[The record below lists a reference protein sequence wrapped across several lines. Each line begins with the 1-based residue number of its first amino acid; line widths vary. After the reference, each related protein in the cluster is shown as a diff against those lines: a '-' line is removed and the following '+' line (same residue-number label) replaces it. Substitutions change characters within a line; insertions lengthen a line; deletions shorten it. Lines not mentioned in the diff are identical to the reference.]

1 MTCQTIVRHFLLG
14 MAVHTPAHGHLDERC
29 CRRFF
34 ALANGSVTGLTFHLP
49 KNDMA
54 SVGVEDVIGHFVE
67 LPPRDFLLFFCKL
80 PDLLFFRTLGDR
92 VFVTLQTDRG
102 VRHSGKGLGLIVSMA
117 RVAPESLFDM
127 LLVVKSDRLIR
138 F

>member
-1 MTCQTIVRHFLLG
+1 MPNNRSSLSLG

-54 SVGVEDVIGHFVE
+54 SVGIEDVIGHFVE
-67 LPPRDFLLFFCKL
+67 LPPGDFLLFFCKL
-80 PDLLFFRTLGDR
+80 PDLSSSSRTLGDR
-92 VFVTLQTDRG
+92 VFVTLRQTGG
-102 VRHSGKGLGLIVSMA
+102 VRHSGKGLGLDSVDGTGRT
-117 RVAPESLFDM
+117 RVPVPYASCG
-127 LLVVKSDRLIR
+127 
-138 F
+138 